1 MKELRSVKMKTIK
14 SIRLKNFKR
23 FQKYEVSFFENTN
36 ILIGDNEAG
45 KSTILSAIDL
55 CISASRSKIEIHGI
69 ENIFNQRSIYEFFST
84 GKKFS
89 ELPIMEIEIFISG
102 IEDEF
107 FNGKNNS
114 YSALKDGMRLR
125 CSPDEALIKEIKEIL
140 AEPENHFPFEYYKIN
155 FETFSGNSY
164 SGNKRPIKYVMIDT
178 AISNNEYAHKEYT
191 RNMYECS
198 LEGNEKAKH
207 SFLYRS
213 TKENFSSGVLKELNE
228 RVKYKF
234 GLKNNS
240 KSNFESDLT
249 ILDNDIPIEYKGKG
263 QQCFVKANFALSKR
277 KNGHDV
283 VLIEEPENHLSHI
296 KMKCL
301 IEEIDSTKTR
311 QLIITTH
318 NPLICSRLDLRNVQ
332 ILSGKDDK
340 PIVLNDI
347 PEDVAE
353 FFIKAPDNNLLEFIL
368 SEKCI
373 LVEGDAEYIL
383 MESFFY
389 KEIGKKPHECGVA
402 IISVNGTGFKNYMQV
417 AKATKAKVAVIR
429 DNDKNGNENCIENYA
444 DYLTESIQIFF
455 DPSDDRYTFEVCVY
469 QDNRNICDEL
479 FLPGRKTLS
488 VLEYMLSNKTEVAYE
503 LLRKKSEEISTPKY
517 LKDAIKW
524 INE

>member
-1 MKELRSVKMKTIK
+1 MKSIN

-23 FQKYEVSFFENTN
+23 FQKYEVSFYENIN

-45 KSTILSAIDL
+45 KSTILAAIDL

-69 ENIFNQRSIYEFFST
+69 ENIFNQRSIHEFFSN
-84 GKKFS
+84 GKIYS
-89 ELPIMEIEIFISG
+89 ELPVMEIEIFISG
-102 IEDEF
+102 IDDEF

-125 CSPDEALIKEIKEIL
+125 CSPDEVLIKEIKEIL
-140 AEPENHFPFEYYKIN
+140 AEPENHFPFEYYKID
-155 FETFSGNSY
+155 FETFSGNTY
-164 SGNKRPIKYVMIDT
+164 FGNKRPLKYVMIDT

-213 TKENFSSGVLKELNE
+213 TKENFSNGVLKELND
-228 RVKYKF
+228 RVEYKF

-249 ILDNDIPIEYKGKG
+249 ILDNNIPIEYKGKG
-263 QQCFVKANFALSKR
+263 QQCFVKANFALNKR

-283 VLIEEPENHLSHI
+283 VLIEEPENHLSHS

-301 IEEIDSTKTR
+301 ISEIDSTKYR

-318 NPLICSRLDLRNVQ
+318 NPLICARLDLRKVQ
-332 ILSGKDDK
+332 ILSGKNDK
-340 PIVLNDI
+340 PVVLNDI
-347 PEDVAE
+347 PEDVAD

-383 MESFFY
+383 MESFFE
-389 KEIGKKPHECGVA
+389 KETGKKPHECGVA

-429 DNDKNGNENCIENYA
+429 DNDKNLKENCQERYKEYITN
-444 DYLTESIQIFF
+444 SIQVF
-455 DPSDDRYTFEVCVY
+455 SDLSNDRYTFEVCVY
-469 QDNRNICDEL
+469 QDNIDICEEL
-479 FLPGRKTLS
+479 FAKGRKTLS
-488 VLEYMLSNKTEVAYE
+488 VLEYMISNKTDAAYE
-503 LLRKKSEEISTPKY
+503 LLKKKSKDIVVPKY

-524 INE
+524 INA